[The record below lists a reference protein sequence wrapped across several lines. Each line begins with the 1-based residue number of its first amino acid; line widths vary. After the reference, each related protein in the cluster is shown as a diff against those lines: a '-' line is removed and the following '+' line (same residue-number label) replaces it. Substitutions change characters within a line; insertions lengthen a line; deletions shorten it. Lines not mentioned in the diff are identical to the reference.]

1 MWLECCGVA
10 DERGSISELKGMLE
24 QFLSRA
30 KAKASEKRPSC
41 ASKLEPPSKRTKTVT
56 HRLVAYEK
64 GGERQENQD
73 AAATRA
79 YKKWTEEEDERLKE
93 LVRGFGSE
101 RVRWAQ
107 LATEMPGRDFR
118 RCEERWMRID
128 PSISQSPFTAEED
141 RAIVRFQA
149 NEDKAGKWAELA
161 KSLPGRTRKQI
172 RDRWRNTI
180 SKAASEPRQSTP
192 SANAGLSQRKT
203 PTEMATMATAEVVH
217 KKGVPQEKNDVAAT
231 KKMNYWTDEE
241 DERLIELVR
250 GFGSGPKKWK
260 QLAAEMPG
268 REGKRCQERW
278 LRIRPFTAEED
289 LAIFRFQANKD
300 KAGKWAEL
308 AESLPG
314 RTVGQIKKRWNWKQS
329 APSANADRDGAKIFE
344 A

>member
-1 MWLECCGVA
+1 
-10 DERGSISELKGMLE
+10 
-24 QFLSRA
+24 
-30 KAKASEKRPSC
+30 
-41 ASKLEPPSKRTKTVT
+41 
-56 HRLVAYEK
+56 
-64 GGERQENQD
+64 
-73 AAATRA
+73 
-79 YKKWTEEEDERLKE
+79 
-93 LVRGFGSE
+93 
-101 RVRWAQ
+101 
-107 LATEMPGRDFR
+107 
-118 RCEERWMRID
+118 MRID

-203 PTEMATMATAEVVH
+203 PTEMATMATAKVVH

-268 REGKRCQERW
+268 ECYLIFATFRTHAMLIACSCSSIDPYLLIGRGELL
-278 LRIRPFTAEED
+278 LRARILTHPMTTRAHAMDFT
-289 LAIFRFQANKD
+289 IFTKTRTGRQTV
-300 KAGKWAEL
+300 
-308 AESLPG
+308 P
-314 RTVGQIKKRWNWKQS
+314 RTVVE
-329 APSANADRDGAKIFE
+329 D
-344 A
+344 